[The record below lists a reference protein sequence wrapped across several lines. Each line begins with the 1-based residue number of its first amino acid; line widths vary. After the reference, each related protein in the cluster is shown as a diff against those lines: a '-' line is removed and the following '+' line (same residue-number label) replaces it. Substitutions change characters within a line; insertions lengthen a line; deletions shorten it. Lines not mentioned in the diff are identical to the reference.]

1 MYKKGDY
8 IKRGSRFVHN
18 QVRPGH
24 KKLST
29 LMLYVTDLCDSA
41 CKHCLIWAKRPVAYL
56 PKEKIIELMGSKCVN
71 KNTQIG
77 LEGGEFMLH
86 PDALE
91 ILEWFHHNHPKF
103 DLLSNCLKPEKLIEA
118 VTKFPPKRLYLS
130 LDGTKETYEHMRGK
144 DGYDRVIE
152 VIEKL
157 KDVVPISIM
166 FTLSPYNDWEDAEH
180 VVKVCEQYNID
191 MRIGIYNDISFFDT
205 VEKAHQT
212 DVGELSHKNNGAST
226 LPFKEQIP
234 ESLKNTTENY
244 DFLLLYD
251 EWQKDK
257 CQLKCYSILDS
268 LSIHPN
274 GNVPV
279 CQNLD
284 EMLGNLYE
292 NSLDEI
298 FNSKASR
305 KMQHNYVN
313 NCNQCWVNFHR
324 KYDVILF
331 RSLEKMLPKWAI
343 QKVFGKYQWSE
354 NKKTTYKKFMKEH
367 S

>member
-1 MYKKGDY
+1 MYKNGDY

-18 QVRPGH
+18 QVRPSH

-41 CKHCLIWAKRPVAYL
+41 CKHCLIWQKRPVSYL
-56 PKEKIIELMGSKCVN
+56 PKEKIIEIMSSKCVTS
-71 KNTQIG
+71 NTQIG

-103 DLLSNCLKPEKLIEA
+103 DLLSNCLKPELLIES
-118 VTKFPPKRLYLS
+118 VLKYPPKRLYLS

-144 DGYDRVIE
+144 DGYGRVIE

-157 KDVVPISIM
+157 KDHVPISIM
-166 FTLSPYNDWEDAEH
+166 FTLSPYNDFADAEH
-180 VVKVCEQYNID
+180 VIEVCESYDID

-205 VEKAHQT
+205 VDKAHST
-212 DVGELSHKNNGAST
+212 TVGSMSYNPSSSEST

-234 ESLKNTTENY
+234 ESIKRTTENY

-251 EWQKDK
+251 EWQKSNCK
-257 CQLKCYSILDS
+257 LKCYSILDS

-284 EMLGNLYE
+284 KMLGNLYD

-298 FNSKASR
+298 FNSSSSNT
-305 KMQHNYVN
+305 MQKDYVH
-313 NCNQCWVNFHR
+313 NCNGCWVNFHR

-343 QKVFGKYQWSE
+343 EKVFGEYQWTE
-354 NKKTTYKKFMKEH
+354 DAKMTYKKYMANN
-367 S
+367 